1 MSPFFFGSAERP
13 LFGIYEPA
21 ALGTTGKRAAVLC
34 YPSGNEYIYAH
45 RTLRQLALK
54 LSSAG
59 FHVLRFDFYGTGDS
73 GGELSDVTLDDWEAD
88 LKTAIN
94 ELIEITG
101 LAKVSLI
108 GMRLGGTIAA
118 GAALQLSGMVED
130 LVLWDPIVHGAEFLH
145 HLGVPTN
152 DKSPVKTQDLQLT
165 EPMLRE
171 IGNLDLSR
179 LIFKHHPRTL
189 ILVTEELPCH
199 RRLIPSIAGLETVSL
214 EFLNDVHPWLEKS
227 VDSGLVPSSVL
238 QRILNW
244 LE

>member
-73 GGELSDVTLDDWEAD
+73 GGELSDVALDDWEAD

-108 GMRLGGTIAA
+108 GMRLGGIVAA
-118 GAALQLSGMVED
+118 SVTSQLNSVIEA
-130 LVLWDPIVHGAEFLH
+130 LVLWDPAVNG
-145 HLGVPTN
+145 P
-152 DKSPVKTQDLQLT
+152 
-165 EPMLRE
+165 
-171 IGNLDLSR
+171 
-179 LIFKHHPRTL
+179 
-189 ILVTEELPCH
+189 
-199 RRLIPSIAGLETVSL
+199 
-214 EFLNDVHPWLEKS
+214 EFLNQLGVSPNEKS
-227 VDSGLVPSSVL
+227 SSGTQGL
-238 QRILNW
+238 QLSEHMRSEI
-244 LE
+244 